1 MFENTEEVSQISNQD
16 CIEAYEVIKTHPDE
30 MFTSSKVRELY
41 AQNFQNDSCPTCGNA
56 IKKTNHQAIGEIDYL
71 ICERDGC
78 WTLAW
83 ISRRPLEGSAYGVTF
98 SSDTPITKLQ
108 AAKLA
113 VELCKIAN
121 SNSVEFPM
129 SVDSDMF
136 PAIEE
141 SGQGHFIAYY
151 IPLTW
156 EFGYEAAEYGEVI
169 DHLLALSFEERV
181 ADLLDR
187 VYSRLADYGW
197 RDQEDY
203 ILSSMS
209 AIQVEGCSFNVSVGE
224 FFDSEVQLYK

>member
-1 MFENTEEVSQISNQD
+1 MFENTDDDSQISDED
-16 CIEAYEVIKTHPDE
+16 CIDAYEVIKTHPDE
-30 MFTSSKVRELY
+30 MFTPSKVRELY
-41 AQNFQNDSCPTCGNA
+41 ALNFQNDTCPTCGSS
-56 IKKTNHQAIGEIDYL
+56 IKKTSHQTIGDIDYL
-71 ICERDGC
+71 ICEKDGC

-83 ISRRPLEGSAYGVTF
+83 ISKKPLEASAYGVRF
-98 SSDTPITKLQ
+98 SSDTQITKLQ

-121 SNSVEFPM
+121 GNSVEFPIY
-129 SVDSDMF
+129 VDSDMF

-141 SGQGHFIAYY
+141 TSEGNFIAYY

-156 EFGYEAAEYGEVI
+156 EFGYEESEYAELIES
-169 DHLLALSFEERV
+169 LLSLSFEERV
-181 ADLLDR
+181 ADLLER

-203 ILSSMS
+203 IMSSMS
-209 AIQVEGCSFNVSVGE
+209 AIKVEGCSLEVSVGE